1 MNIPE
6 LRLAS
11 QRLSDGKFDSAE
23 EVVRWMGAMQA
34 QDYGQALWAIASRM
48 KHGTVADVERAIED
62 GKILRTWPMRG
73 TIHFIPSEDADWML
87 QLTGMRI
94 LAADA
99 RRQHQLELT
108 PEIIN
113 KSGALLKKKLK
124 GGKRLSRPGVME
136 LLESNGVSTAQGRG
150 YHILFALAISGLICI
165 GPLDGKQQTFV
176 LLHEWAPNQRKLSTD
191 EALGT
196 FAARYIQSHGP
207 ATVRDFATWTKLNLT
222 ESRKA
227 FSLAKNVQSQMEN
240 GSEYWLAENPPAK
253 SAKAYFLAAFDEYFI
268 GYKDRDAVIDPAH
281 KAKVVP
287 GGNGV
292 FKPTLIVDG
301 QIAGIWQKTIKK
313 NHVDI
318 RVTPFWPLDISQKE
332 LEKAAQPYATFIGKS
347 VTIEVLPIAN

>member
-1 MNIPE
+1 MDIPK

-11 QRLSDGKFDSAE
+11 QRLSDGKFGSAE
-23 EVVRWMGAMQA
+23 DVVRWMGAMQA

-48 KHGTVADVERAIED
+48 KHGTITDVERAIEE
-62 GKILRTWPMRG
+62 GKIIRTWPMRG
-73 TIHFIPSEDADWML
+73 TIHFIPAEDADWML
-87 QLTGMRI
+87 KLTATRI
-94 LAADA
+94 LTADA

-113 KSGALLKKKLK
+113 KSGALLKKKLE
-124 GGKRLSRPGVME
+124 GGKRLYRPGVME
-136 LLESNGVSTAQGRG
+136 LLESNGISTGQGRG
-150 YHILFALAISGLICI
+150 YHILFALAMSGLICM

-196 FAARYIQSHGP
+196 FATRYIQSHGP

-227 FSLAKNVQSQMEN
+227 FSLANNAHSQTVN
-240 GSEYWLAENPPAK
+240 GIEYWMTNGVRAE
-253 SAKAYFLAAFDEYFI
+253 SARAYFLAAFDEYFI

-301 QIAGIWQKTIKK
+301 QIAGTWQKTIKK
-313 NHVDI
+313 DHAAIKV
-318 RVTPFWPLDISQKE
+318 VPFWPLDIAQEE
-332 LEKAAQPYATFIGKS
+332 LEKAAWPYATFLGKS